1 MPLSA
6 NPILVEVFRD
16 NFLECIH
23 RGAFAVARFT
33 CLAGRRA
40 GEVFRA
46 AGDVERPLYMR
57 SAAKP
62 LQALPTIES
71 GAADKF
77 GLSPREIAVMAASHS
92 GCKIH
97 ARAVQEILTK
107 AGLRPENLLCG
118 IHPPVYP
125 PERERL
131 IREGLA
137 PTPLHNNCSGKHA
150 GMLVL
155 AKFLEA
161 SVEDYLCLD
170 HPAQK
175 LIQKTIAEMAEISPS
190 AISAGTDGCG
200 APAFLLSLEKM
211 ALTYARLAKPENLTH
226 QRAAASQRIRSAM
239 SEFPEMV
246 AGAGRFTTELMSVAG
261 DKLFCKGG
269 ALGVYC
275 VGVPERGLGIAL
287 KIDDGSTS
295 AAPPVVLEMLSRLQV
310 LDEEELDALKSY
322 RRPSIK
328 NWRGEVVGE
337 VLPRLDEVL

>member
-1 MPLSA
+1 LAA
-6 NPILVEVFRD
+6 NPVLVQVYRD
-16 NFLECIH
+16 NFPECLH
-23 RGAFAVARFT
+23 RGAFAVVDFS
-33 CLAGRRA
+33 
-40 GEVFRA
+40 GEVLRA
-46 AGDVERPLYMR
+46 AGDVKRPLYMR

-62 LQALPTIES
+62 LQALSTIES

-97 ARAVQEILTK
+97 IRAVEEILTK

-118 IHPPVYP
+118 IHPPIYP

-161 SVEDYLCLD
+161 SIEDYLSLQN
-170 HPAQK
+170 PVQK
-175 LIQKTIAEMAEISPS
+175 LIRKTIAEMAEVEPRDIK
-190 AISAGTDGCG
+190 AGADGCG

-211 ALTYARLAKPENLTH
+211 ALAYARLAKSEDLTP
-226 QRAAASQRIRSAM
+226 QRAAAVQRIRSAI

-246 AGAGRFTTELMSVAG
+246 AGAGRFTTDLMHAAG

-287 KIDDGSTS
+287 KIDDGSGS
-295 AAPPVVLEMLSRLQV
+295 AVHPVVLEMLGCLQV
-310 LDEEELDALKSY
+310 LDEEELERLNSY
-322 RRPSIK
+322 RRPLVK

-337 VLPRLDEVL
+337 VVPRLDEVL